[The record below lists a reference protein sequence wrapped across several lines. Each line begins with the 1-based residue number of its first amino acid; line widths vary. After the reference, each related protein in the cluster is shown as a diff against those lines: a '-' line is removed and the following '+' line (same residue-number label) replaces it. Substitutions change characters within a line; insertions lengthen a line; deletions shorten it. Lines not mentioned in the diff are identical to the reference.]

1 MEKNSSNFQQVLWLS
16 IGQLSSFALAF
27 VSAAILSRY
36 FDKTEYGTYKQIL
49 FVYITLQTIFTV
61 GLPGVFSYFIPRL
74 NCGQQKAFINGLNKI
89 FFILG
94 ALFSLFLFLL
104 SSPIAKFLNNPE
116 LAIGLKLFSPFPLLT
131 FPAMGV
137 EGIYTAL
144 RKSKYIAYY
153 NVFSKVVMLLC
164 IVLPVIFFN
173 SSYKGAIIGWGGASF
188 LTFLLAM
195 YMKNRPYTLTKKEL
209 IPNMYKTVFSYSLP
223 LMGASVAGFFV
234 NSADQ
239 LFISKYYG
247 TEVFAVYSN
256 GAMSVPIIGMVIGSV
271 KNVLLPLFSKAQ
283 LEGKME
289 GAMLTYNNAVERAVI
304 LIFPVLLFVIFFA
317 VDIVKFIYGEQYA
330 DSGIFLRYHVIR
342 DFVDVFPFFAILMAL
357 GLSSVYMYI
366 HIFGIVFI
374 YILDFCVVKIGLSP
388 IMVVVVSSLW
398 AILLRGYIFYYIYK
412 KAKLN
417 LINSYLI
424 RRIGIV
430 ILNCVICLAC
440 LLVLKYIVFIN
451 FNSLMI
457 LMISGVLF
465 YLLLYLSGKLI
476 GINYLEALSFLLKKK

>member
-1 MEKNSSNFQQVLWLS
+1 
-16 IGQLSSFALAF
+16 
-27 VSAAILSRY
+27 
-36 FDKTEYGTYKQIL
+36 
-49 FVYITLQTIFTV
+49 
-61 GLPGVFSYFIPRL
+61 
-74 NCGQQKAFINGLNKI
+74 
-89 FFILG
+89 
-94 ALFSLFLFLL
+94 
-104 SSPIAKFLNNPE
+104 
-116 LAIGLKLFSPFPLLT
+116 
-131 FPAMGV
+131 MGV

-223 LMGASVAGFFV
+223 LMGASVAGFFM